1 MKVLELHRKMNIYTW
16 ITALVLILIISGVLF
31 TMYIK
36 KDTVYYVHYNDK
48 SDLDYQVALKEND
61 YFDENYLGKDQ
72 QYIASLID
80 YISADFKYDLNVDED
95 LEYSYQYKI
104 VANVNVID
112 KTSNKAIYTFS
123 ENLLD
128 EITGQSS
135 NALNI
140 KENVKI
146 DYNKYNDLIN
156 EFVQVYNL
164 KNVTSKLTV
173 DMYVG
178 IAGSI
183 EEFQKE
189 EDSVISLDIPL
200 TTDTIGIDINYDLSN
215 NVDKLITLKPSY
227 QNSKI
232 LLIIGTILLIIDL
245 GLLVGLIIYIK
256 KSETE
261 EEKYNTQLKKILNNY
276 GSYISKVEDEFDMKG
291 YQILKVQNFV
301 DLLEIRDTMH
311 IPIIMIENKES
322 LITCFIIPTNNN
334 ILYFYSLGITQYALP
349 TSQENEENKENKE
362 EIFEEEKEIQ
372 NV

>member
-1 MKVLELHRKMNIYTW
+1 MKLVEINRKMNIYTW
-16 ITALVLILIISGVLF
+16 ITVLVLILIISVVLF

-48 SDLDYQVALKEND
+48 SDIDYQVALKENT
-61 YFDENYLGKDQ
+61 YFDGNYLGKDQ

-80 YISADFKYDLNVDED
+80 FINADFKYDLNVDEN
-95 LEYSYQYKI
+95 LEYNYKYKI

-112 KTSNKAIYTFS
+112 NNSNRTVYSFS

-128 EITGQSS
+128 EISGQSDR
-135 NALNI
+135 ALNI
-140 KENVKI
+140 QENVKI
-146 DYNKYNDLIN
+146 DYNKYNDLIS
-156 EFVQVYNL
+156 EFVNVYHL
-164 KNVTSKLTV
+164 KNVTSTLTV

-183 EEFQKE
+183 EEFNKE

-200 TTDTIGIDINYDLSN
+200 TTDTAAIDINYDLSN
-215 NVDKLITLKPSY
+215 NIDNLITLKPSY
-227 QNSKI
+227 QNS
-232 LLIIGTILLIIDL
+232 TILLKIAATLIVIDL

-256 KSETE
+256 DSETE
-261 EEKYNTQLKKILNNY
+261 EEKYNIQLKKILNNY

-291 YQILKVQNFV
+291 YQILKVENFV

-311 IPIIMIENKES
+311 IPIIMIENKEN
-322 LITCFIIPTNNN
+322 LVTCFIIPTNNN
-334 ILYFYSLGITQYALP
+334 ILYFYSLGVTQYALP
-349 TSQENEENKENKE
+349 ISQENKE
-362 EIFEEEKEIQ
+362 ETLEEENNTQ